1 VLDSEEKAEM
11 HGSDMRYEAHGD
23 GDEHELPVEE
33 TSQELLGDE
42 VGHELPVEERSQE
55 LLA

>member
-1 VLDSEEKAEM
+1 M